1 MIFLP
6 RQARDKPGENSK
18 PDYRFLHRASALGTS
33 WLSTA
38 LCQRQRGTKTKRLLL
53 RHFYTQNDHCS
64 GQTYG
69 QALKKSGVFLYRAK
83 LQSISADSNGG
94 SGGLELSP
102 VRPFLSAVPM
112 SVPSLSWQND
122 HFIHK
127 LLKSRF
133 ITGANERNATKKEK
147 KRTKEASYPA
157 KCPFYPDKLRTK
169 QRLLTNLI

>member
-102 VRPFLSAVPM
+102 VRPFWALSLC
-112 SVPSLSWQND
+112 LSRACLGKMIV
-122 HFIHK
+122 FIHK